1 MKIRYSVSK
10 NKEGLWVL
18 WKEVETVHAISI
30 RGVYS
35 SPSKSE
41 CYKYK
46 KESRYL
52 LMKKFNLSEVKKTV
66 LKIKKDLM
74 YNENVVV
81 KFIVIDQEYIEVL
94 IAINEIDYTVKRIDF
109 VGLFDLISLKDWI
122 ELEIDRELKSMLNS
136 YIYRK

>member
-1 MKIRYSVSK
+1 
-10 NKEGLWVL
+10 
-18 WKEVETVHAISI
+18 
-30 RGVYS
+30 
-35 SPSKSE
+35 
-41 CYKYK
+41 
-46 KESRYL
+46 
-52 LMKKFNLSEVKKTV
+52 MKKFNLGEVKKTV

-81 KFIVIDQEYIEVL
+81 KFIVIDQEYVEVL

-122 ELEIDRELKSMLNS
+122 EFEIDSELKSMLNS

>member
-1 MKIRYSVSK
+1 
-10 NKEGLWVL
+10 
-18 WKEVETVHAISI
+18 
-30 RGVYS
+30 
-35 SPSKSE
+35 
-41 CYKYK
+41 
-46 KESRYL
+46 
-52 LMKKFNLSEVKKTV
+52 MKKFNLGEVKKTV

-81 KFIVIDQEYIEVL
+81 KFIVIDTEYIEVL

-136 YIYRK
+136 YIYKK